1 MAAQKE
7 LEAAIDEKKDELKE
21 LVRKLTEMKGGD
33 GYDSEETVV
42 KPAESLES
50 EETVVK
56 AAEPLQKRARFQL
69 DSNPDAAASSE
80 W

>member
-42 KPAESLES
+42 KPAESLE
-50 EETVVK
+50 
-56 AAEPLQKRARFQL
+56 PLQKRARFQL
-69 DSNPDAAASSE
+69 ESNPDAAASSE
-80 W
+80 

>member
-33 GYDSEETVV
+33 GHDSEETVV
-42 KPAESLES
+42 LDS

-56 AAEPLQKRARFQL
+56 AAEPLQKRARL

-80 W
+80 